1 MKLLCCNRILIA
13 GITIECLMNMNITIE
28 HVLTVLFSD
37 VDGHGKDQENRK
49 PDRRPFTTHT
59 RYYISCATIQYI
71 QVTVPNKHFAEVIE
85 R

>member
-49 PDRRPFTTHT
+49 PDWRPFITHT
-59 RYYISCATIQYI
+59 R
-71 QVTVPNKHFAEVIE
+71 
-85 R
+85 